1 MRLMPPI
8 VCASVLLMSATASAD
23 DLLGIYVGAG
33 AGQSQLQQN
42 YYQVDSHTTGWK
54 LVAGWR
60 PISSLGVELDYA
72 DLGKKNVGYFGSFGV
87 TQVSTKAHA
96 TSAYAVGYLPVPVP
110 WLSIYGKLG
119 ATRVQAD
126 TNGSNTPGGCPVSLA
141 PCGPNYFST
150 DTTSTKFAW
159 GAGAEF
165 KFGLPGLR
173 VEYERLNGPQ
183 GDNALL
189 SVAVTL
195 NF

>member
-1 MRLMPPI
+1 MRLMPPMA
-8 VCASVLLMSATASAD
+8 VCAALVISATASAD

-33 AGQSQLQQN
+33 VGQSTLQQD
-42 YYQVDSHTTGWK
+42 YYQVDSHVTGWK
-54 LVAGWR
+54 LVAGWH
-60 PISSLGVELDYA
+60 PISSLGAEVDYA
-72 DLGKKNVGYFGSFGV
+72 DLGSKNVSYFGSVGN

-96 TSAYAVGYLPVPVP
+96 TSVYAVGYLPVPEP
-110 WLSIYGKLG
+110 WLDIYGKVG
-119 ATRVQAD
+119 AARVQAD

-183 GDNALL
+183 GEDALL
-189 SVAVTL
+189 SLAVTL